1 MKFKLLY
8 LLTGAA
14 VGAVIGSAVTWKYTK
29 TKYEKIAQ
37 EEIDSVKSVFSKK
50 ENEVNSKLSEAN
62 KLLKENI
69 KVKYSDITNIYKKPE
84 EEPVNE
90 KVPYEKD
97 IYVIEPD
104 QYGEIDDY
112 ELISLSWYDDDV
124 LADDMDNEIDD
135 YEYVVGLDFMN
146 HFGEYE
152 DDSVFVRND
161 TRKCDYEILRDKRKF
176 SEVAAEDEEE

>member
-29 TKYEKIAQ
+29 MKYEKIAQ

-62 KLLKENI
+62 KLLKENLN
-69 KVKYSDITNIYKKPE
+69 VEYSEMANMYKKSE
-84 EEPVNE
+84 EKSVIE
-90 KVPYEKD
+90 KVPYSKD
-97 IYVIEPD
+97 IYIIEPD

>member
-14 VGAVIGSAVTWKYTK
+14 VGAVIGSAVTWGYTK

-62 KLLKENI
+62 KLLKENLN
-69 KVKYSDITNIYKKPE
+69 VEYSEMANMYKKPE
-84 EEPVNE
+84 EKSVIE
-90 KVPYEKD
+90 KVPYSKD

-124 LADDMDNEIDD
+124 LADDMDNEIDN

-161 TRKCDYEILRDKRKF
+161 IRKCDYEILRDKRKF